1 MGDPARRRATYQ
13 DLIAVPDTKVAEII
27 DGELYVSPRPASPH
41 AHAASTLGMDLG
53 GAFHRGRGGPGGWWI
68 LYEPELHLGPDVLV
82 PDLAGWRRERMPQ
95 VPRTAAFELPPDW
108 LAEVLSPSTE
118 KIDRARKLSVYAR
131 ARVSHVWLVDP
142 LLTTIEV
149 LRLDGD
155 TFRIVKVHAGDESA
169 RLEPFE
175 AIELEV
181 GALWLKG

>member
-1 MGDPARRRATYQ
+1 VAPRAHASGASHGGVRAAPRLARRG
-13 DLIAVPDTKVAEII
+13 LVAEHRE
-27 DGELYVSPRPASPH
+27 DRP
-41 AHAASTLGMDLG
+41 
-53 GAFHRGRGGPGGWWI
+53 
-68 LYEPELHLGPDVLV
+68 
-82 PDLAGWRRERMPQ
+82 
-95 VPRTAAFELPPDW
+95 
-108 LAEVLSPSTE
+108 
-118 KIDRARKLSVYAR
+118 RARKLSVYAR